1 MLHTYVSTALSLLR
15 HSKHKMW
22 QAFLERAK
30 NFGTMADTEPCGAC
44 THVNHM
50 VTITWPIPV
59 KESHIKDVATNL
71 VHERVEHGSRR
82 QVCTLKQAESL
93 ELLKVPSC

>member
-1 MLHTYVSTALSLLR
+1 
-15 HSKHKMW
+15 MW